1 MSRSVTIPHT
11 LPPSSTTTLPI
22 AAARMRWAAST
33 RDAVSGR
40 AIGSGVITSRTVL
53 CLAMPF
59 PPVAALRQG
68 TPARSVFVVDLEV
81 VVFVV
86 IRRAEDEL
94 HLAVG
99 GLQAV
104 HLCAL
109 EHTLSDRV
117 DEEHRRSVVPHHL
130 IVVAGVIG
138 DQHPL
143 SGGVRGH
150 PQPDLR
156 LLDPRRLLL
165 LQEPLLRALGHTD
178 HRSFSLDVGVRDL
191 WTILGR
197 APALERRH
205 SDDLARFSM
214 VVRPGV

>member
-1 MSRSVTIPHT
+1 MSRSVRIPHT
-11 LPPSSTTTLPI
+11 LPPSSTTTFPI

-53 CLAMPF
+53 CLAIPF
-59 PPVAALRQG
+59 PPVAALRPG
-68 TPARSVFVVDLEV
+68 MPARSVLVVGVEV

-86 IRRAEDEL
+86 IRRAEDQL

-104 HLCAL
+104 HLSAL
-109 EHTLSDRV
+109 EHTLGDRV

-143 SGGVRGH
+143 SGGVRGD
-150 PQPDLR
+150 PQPDLW

-165 LQEPLLRALGHTD
+165 LQEPLLRALGHSD
-178 HRSFSLDVGVRDL
+178 HRFVLPRCWIFDL
-191 WTILGR
+191 WAIL
-197 APALERRH
+197 
-205 SDDLARFSM
+205 
-214 VVRPGV
+214 